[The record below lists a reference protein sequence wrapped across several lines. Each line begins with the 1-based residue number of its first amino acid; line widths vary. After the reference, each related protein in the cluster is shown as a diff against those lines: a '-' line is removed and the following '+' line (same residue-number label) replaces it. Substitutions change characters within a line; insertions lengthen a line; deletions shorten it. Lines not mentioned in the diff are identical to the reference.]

1 MEPFGCSN
9 VSPVFLIR
17 NVEFTEISVIG
28 QTQEHLRLKVAQ
40 NGASVNALFWNG
52 AKYQDIMHYKNKFD
66 KALRDSTREEFNIK
80 NTIVIYGFKL

>member
-1 MEPFGCSN
+1 M
-9 VSPVFLIR
+9 
-17 NVEFTEISVIG
+17 IG

-66 KALRDSTREEFNIK
+66 ILFNMDINRGNVQLIILDIK
-80 NTIVIYGFKL
+80 LV